1 MSSRIIVVGLV
12 IFCMAAES
20 RSELHNETPEIFAE
34 GLSSNATNHVKTS
47 RIVGR
52 KGAENPHQEDN
63 SATDKSL
70 ESTAKQIES
79 AENASNASTK
89 ELSPTER
96 VSIKPSG
103 LNDSSAISD
112 VQKHQLLLST
122 APPDTTTAKITAI
135 LEDINQSSGSKQ
147 KYIILCISL
156 ALTVLVIA
164 LASVMYRKIRN
175 WIELRHY
182 TRVVS
187 LRIIVQRCLQFKR
200 QYLYFSSLGLFSGRD
215 IRQLKEDYV
224 ILTFRCL

>member
-1 MSSRIIVVGLV
+1 MNSRIIVVGLA

-20 RSELHNETPEIFAE
+20 RLEHQSEAPEIFSE
-34 GLSSNATNHVKTS
+34 GYISNSTNHVKTS

-63 SATDKSL
+63 STVDNSV
-70 ESTAKQIES
+70 KQIASSEVLTKAS
-79 AENASNASTK
+79 AK

-96 VSIKPSG
+96 VSIKSSG

-112 VQKHQLLLST
+112 VQKHQLLLSIT
-122 APPDTTTAKITAI
+122 APSDTTTAKTTKVTNV
-135 LEDINQSSGSKQ
+135 INESSGSKRN
-147 KYIILCISL
+147 YIILCISL
-156 ALTVLVIA
+156 ALTVLAIA

-187 LRIIVQRCLQFKR
+187 VIIFQGCLQ
-200 QYLYFSSLGLFSGRD
+200 
-215 IRQLKEDYV
+215 
-224 ILTFRCL
+224 

>member
-1 MSSRIIVVGLV
+1 MNSRIIVVGLV

-20 RSELHNETPEIFAE
+20 RLEHQSEAPEIFSE
-34 GLSSNATNHVKTS
+34 GYISNSTNHVKTS

-63 SATDKSL
+63 STVDKSL
-70 ESTAKQIES
+70 DNVDKQIAS
-79 AENASNASTK
+79 AEVLSKASAK

-96 VSIKPSG
+96 VSMQPSG

-112 VQKHQLLLST
+112 VEKHQLLLST
-122 APPDTTTAKITAI
+122 TDTTTAKTT
-135 LEDINQSSGSKQ
+135 EVTNVINESSASKRN
-147 KYIILCISL
+147 YIILCISL
-156 ALTVLVIA
+156 ALTVLAIA

-187 LRIIVQRCLQFKR
+187 LNIF
-200 QYLYFSSLGLFSGRD
+200 
-215 IRQLKEDYV
+215 
-224 ILTFRCL
+224 